1 MEMKTRD
8 FAVVKS
14 DSTVITFFISVDG
27 DSYWEEEK
35 NEHLKKVC
43 PCCGVDYIREE
54 YDICLTCGWEYDPV
68 QNDRPDLKGGANS
81 DSLNEHRDW
90 YKRMYT
96 KDKRSKWCDTWK
108 N

>member
-1 MEMKTRD
+1 MDT
-8 FAVVKS
+8 
-14 DSTVITFFISVDG
+14 
-27 DSYWEEEK
+27 EK
-35 NEHLKKVC
+35 QVC
-43 PCCGVDYIREE
+43 PCCGMDYIREE

-68 QNDRPDLKGGANS
+68 QNDKPDRKGGANS

-96 KDKRSKWCDTWK
+96 KDKRFKWCNTWK